1 MCSVMI
7 PPSSGPIARAI
18 AETPAQIPIAV
29 PRSRAW
35 NVAEMIDSVA
45 GIISAAPTPWT
56 PRAAI
61 SSVAPDERPQASEES
76 VKTIRPIVKIS
87 RRPSRSPSFPPV
99 SSSEAKLRAEA
110 ATVHSSSD
118 VLIPRSAL
126 IAGSATFTTVLSSMI
141 MKRAKQSAPNV
152 HQRRFSS
159 AKIFARTAPPTGR
172 KLACTRLALTSQSVK
187 VTLAGVEVIWRPDQ
201 EARERTNAL
210 RLARKLGFDDYA
222 SLVRFSQDEPERF
235 WPAAIEDMELE
246 FSRPWDAVV
255 DESRGPEW
263 ATWFVG
269 GRLNL
274 AWNCVHRWAQGER
287 ADAPAA
293 VWQSEDGQRRS
304 LTYREVSAE
313 VTRLAEAL
321 ARLGVEPGD
330 RVALFLPMSPE
341 VAIASHACAHLGA
354 IQVPIFSGFAAPA
367 IAARLQHS
375 EAKVVV
381 TADGSLRRGREV
393 PMKELVDE
401 AVRESPSVEH
411 VVVWQRLGNGAAM
424 QAGRDV
430 FWSDAVAGSP
440 GELEPLEV
448 DSEHPYLLTYTS
460 GTTGLPKGVLHV
472 QGGFLVSITREVAYQ
487 ADARPEDVI
496 HFVTDMGWIM
506 GPWEVVGGMALG
518 CTIVFAEGAP
528 DWPAAD
534 RLWGLVDSERVS
546 ILGLSPTLVRA
557 LIPHGAELVERHD
570 VSPLRVLVTTGEPWN
585 PEPYRWLFE
594 HVGGGRCPIINCSG
608 GTEVGACF
616 LSPTPAV
623 PIKACSLGGPA
634 LGMAMDVVD
643 ADGLSVRGEVGEL
656 VCRRPFPGMT
666 RGFWGDPER
675 YLDTYWR
682 RLPGIWVHG
691 DWAFVDDEGFWFLH
705 GRSDDTL
712 NIAGK
717 RLGPSE
723 LESAVVAHPAV
734 AEAAAVGV
742 PHEVKGEVAWVFCAL
757 VPGVEPSDELAAELR
772 GLAADELGKAFAPE
786 RVLFVSALPKTRSA
800 KIVRR
805 AVRAKALGTDP
816 GDLSSL
822 ENPETL
828 EEIEHVATN

>member
-1 MCSVMI
+1 ME
-7 PPSSGPIARAI
+7 PI
-18 AETPAQIPIAV
+18 
-29 PRSRAW
+29 
-35 NVAEMIDSVA
+35 
-45 GIISAAPTPWT
+45 WT
-56 PRAAI
+56 P
-61 SSVAPDERPQASEES
+61 SEE
-76 VKTIRPIVKIS
+76 V
-87 RRPSRSPSFPPV
+87 
-99 SSSEAKLRAEA
+99 
-110 ATVHSSSD
+110 
-118 VLIPRSAL
+118 
-126 IAGSATFTTVLSSMI
+126 
-141 MKRAKQSAPNV
+141 
-152 HQRRFSS
+152 
-159 AKIFARTAPPTGR
+159 
-172 KLACTRLALTSQSVK
+172 
-187 VTLAGVEVIWRPDQ
+187 
-201 EARERTNAL
+201 RERSNAL
-210 RLARKLGFDDYA
+210 RLARKLGFEDYA
-222 SLVRFSQDEPERF
+222 ELVRFSAEEPERF
-235 WPAAIEDMELE
+235 WPAAIEDMGLE
-246 FSRPWDAVV
+246 FSRPWHEVL

-274 AWNCVHRWAQGER
+274 AWNCVHRWARGPR
-287 ADAPAA
+287 ADAAA
-293 VWQSEDGQRRS
+293 ALWQGEDGVRRS
-304 LTYREVSAE
+304 LSYRELSTE

-321 ARLGVEPGD
+321 AALGVEYGD
-330 RVALFLPMSPE
+330 RVAIFLPMSPE

-354 IQVPIFSGFAAPA
+354 VQVPVFSGFAAPA

-375 EAKVVV
+375 EAKVLI

-401 AVRESPSVEH
+401 ALTESPSVEH
-411 VVVWQRLGNGAAM
+411 VVVWRRLGRAAPM
-424 QAGRDV
+424 RPGRDL
-430 FWSDAVAGSP
+430 FWDESVADSP

-460 GTTGLPKGVLHV
+460 GTTGPPKGVLHV
-472 QGGFLVSITREVAYQ
+472 QGGFLVSIAREVCYQ

-534 RLWGLVDSERVS
+534 RLWGLVESERVS

-570 VSPLRVLVTTGEPWN
+570 LSSLRVLVTTGEPWN

-594 HVGGGRCPIINCSG
+594 HVGGRRCPIINCSG

-616 LSPTPAV
+616 LSPTVAA
-623 PIKACSLGGPA
+623 PIKSCSLGGPA

-643 ADGLSVRGEVGEL
+643 AEGRSVRGEVGEL
-656 VCRRPFPGMT
+656 VCRKPFPGMT
-666 RGFWGDPER
+666 RGFWKDPKR

-682 RLPGIWVHG
+682 RLPGVWVHG
-691 DWAFVDDEGFWFLH
+691 DWASVDADGYWFLH

-717 RLGPSE
+717 RVGPAE
-723 LESAVVAHPAV
+723 LESAVVAHPMV

-757 VPGVEPSDELAAELR
+757 VPGAEPSKQLAAELR
-772 GLAADELGKAFAPE
+772 ALAAGALGKAFAPE

-805 AVRAKALGTDP
+805 AVRAKALGADP

-828 EEIEHVATN
+828 DEIAEAAGAATA